1 MNSIKSLA
9 PQLLWKN
16 FYEISQI
23 PHPSGHCEAIRE
35 HLVNFGKNLSLE
47 TLVDEAGNVLIRK
60 AATKGLEALPI
71 AVLQAHMDMVPQKNS
86 NVNHKFETDPLNLI
100 IDGEWVTAQDTTL
113 GADNGIGLA
122 ACMAILEST
131 DIPHGALEVLVTVDE
146 ETGMFGAFGL
156 KEGFVKGK
164 ILINTDSEDEGE
176 LFVGCAGGVDVS
188 ASLKYRDEEVVPEG
202 DVAVKISVTGLK
214 GGHSGCDI
222 HLGRGNANK
231 ILFNFLKQAVKDLEA
246 RLAWV
251 RGGSLRNAIP
261 REAFA
266 IITLPAESLSDIME
280 FVEDYYDELAANYE
294 GIEPNLKFTAEECEL
309 PKTVVPEEIQDNLIN
324 AVCAVRNGV
333 GRMISHMPDV
343 VETSSNMAIINVT
356 EGEIDVKFLVRSSNE
371 SMKMELAS
379 SIESTFN
386 LAGFSIELS
395 GSYPGWQ
402 PNPSSKILETMKNVH
417 IELYGKEPKI
427 NVIHAGLECGIIGA
441 ACPGMDMIS
450 FGPTLRFPHSPDEK
464 VNIASVARFWD
475 YLLATL
481 KALN

>member
-1 MNSIKSLA
+1 MNSIESLA
-9 PQLLWKN
+9 PHKLWKH
-16 FYEISQI
+16 FYAISQI
-23 PHPSGHCEAIRE
+23 PHPSGHCGPIRDF
-35 HLVNFGKNLSLE
+35 LVSFGQGLALE
-47 TLVDEAGNVLIRK
+47 TLVDEAGNVLFRK
-60 AATKGLEALPI
+60 PATPGMESAPI

-86 NVNHKFETDPLNLI
+86 NVNHNFKTDPLQLMVE
-100 IDGEWVTAQDTTL
+100 GEWVTAQDTTL

-122 ACMAILEST
+122 ACMAVLEST
-131 DIPHGALEVLVTVDE
+131 DLVHGALEVLVTVDE

-156 KEGFVKGK
+156 KEGFVQGK

-188 ASLKYRDEEVVPEG
+188 ASLQYRDEVAVPEG
-202 DVAVKISVTGLK
+202 DVAIKLSVTGLK

-222 HLGRGNANK
+222 HLGRANANK
-231 ILFNFLKQAVKDLEA
+231 VLFNFLKSAVQEVEA

-251 RGGSLRNAIP
+251 KGGSLRNAIP

-266 IITLPAESLSDIME
+266 IITVPAEAK
-280 FVEDYYDELAANYE
+280 EDLLDLAADYFDELVANYE
-294 GIEPNLKFTAEECEL
+294 GVEPKLTFEAEECGL
-309 PKTVVPEEIQDNLIN
+309 PSTLVPEEIQDNLIN
-324 AVCAVRNGV
+324 AVCGVRNGV

-343 VETSSNMAIINVT
+343 VETSSNMAIINVA
-356 EGEIDVKFLVRSSNE
+356 GGNADVKFLVRSSNE

-379 SIESTFN
+379 SIESTFV
-386 LAGFSIELS
+386 LAGFGVALS

-402 PNPSSKILETMKNVH
+402 PNPSSQILETMKQVH
-417 IELYGKEPKI
+417 VELYGKEPKI

-464 VNIASVARFWD
+464 VNIGSVARFWD
-475 YLLATL
+475 FLLATL
-481 KALN
+481 KSLK